1 MENRRV
7 GLVFTVLMGVGVG
20 ALLGCAPASKRSLDG
35 LLSEPLSTGQHE
47 VIAERYRDQA
57 SEARSL
63 AAYHVALAAK
73 YRSWSG
79 SDAESDVESLQ
90 AGAEMVRHC
99 QALAQSYEQVA
110 EEYEALAA
118 SHASLAKSPG
128 ATPER
133 ELPYDRTRSPDL

>member
-1 MENRRV
+1 MNNQRA
-7 GLVFTVLMGVGVG
+7 GLVSTILMVVGVV

-35 LLSEPLSTGQHE
+35 LLSEPLTTGQHE
-47 VIAERYRDQA
+47 VIAERYREQA
-57 SEARSL
+57 SETRSL
-63 AAYHVALAAK
+63 AAYHVVLAAK

-79 SDAESDVESLQ
+79 SNAESDVESVQ

-99 QALAQSYEQVA
+99 QALARSYERMA

-118 SHASLAKSPG
+118 GHSSLAKSPG

-133 ELPYDRTRSPDL
+133 DLPYDRTRSPDL